1 MGLIHSLPANVADA
15 RERWQQRLRRWHAGE
30 RCSDG
35 EEDDEG
41 GLSEVVVIGGG
52 DTGEEPAGGKAA
64 SMQNRQANAAGDRK
78 TSPRSY
84 LPEVDTDDAV
94 KIWCSRSQPSQVTP
108 SGPSGPSAWL
118 AAEQERSSS
127 SGSEYEP
134 EDEEDEDE
142 EEGSS
147 ERSTETTTSSTSTI
161 PSGMLRQW
169 RRIRKCYA
177 DNPDVIGEIHVYRV
191 LTYMGHPPLA
201 QEQLRSIA
209 GRGQP
214 EPDDGAAGNHGAA
227 VGGPAPEEDADGGRL
242 ALHAEECPAH
252 QPGRARG
259 QARSRAAAREGAVV
273 AAPGKYEDGGPAKI
287 DVPGRDVT
295 PGQPPDRGSHWLGR
309 EVVPTGSGRAGRF
322 RRRPPPPPP
331 ARKGT
336 TDCYTALPRNS
347 LGGSMATVNSFD
359 SGSRGAARKESSRRL
374 ASLPPP
380 GV

>member
-35 EEDDEG
+35 EEEDDG

-52 DTGEEPAGGKAA
+52 DTGEEPAGGKAT

-108 SGPSGPSAWL
+108 SGPSAWL

-134 EDEEDEDE
+134 EDEDEEDE

-147 ERSTETTTSSTSTI
+147 ERSSETTTSSTSTI

-191 LTYMGHPPLA
+191 LTYMGHPHWRKSSSAVSPAGDSPNLTTVLQATMALRLEDLRQKKMQMEAAWRSMQRNA
-201 QEQLRSIA
+201 QPISRVVLEAKR
-209 GRGQP
+209 
-214 EPDDGAAGNHGAA
+214 AA
-227 VGGPAPEEDADGGRL
+227 VQQLEKEL
-242 ALHAEECPAH
+242 LSLHRASTKMGARKDR
-252 QPGRARG
+252 RARG
-259 QARSRAAAREGAVV
+259 EKTAAAE
-273 AAPGKYEDGGPAKI
+273 
-287 DVPGRDVT
+287 
-295 PGQPPDRGSHWLGR
+295 
-309 EVVPTGSGRAGRF
+309 RAQ
-322 RRRPPPPPP
+322 
-331 ARKGT
+331 
-336 TDCYTALPRNS
+336 DQ
-347 LGGSMATVNSFD
+347 
-359 SGSRGAARKESSRRL
+359 
-374 ASLPPP
+374 
-380 GV
+380 